1 MFHQDNVNCGLY
13 MLINA
18 YLVLHNMPLAVASQ
32 IDLKIFRSLTLLH
45 ISEKGMKDHPYYN
58 YSPEIY
64 LENENENE
72 NGNESLK
79 A

>member
-1 MFHQDNVNCGLY
+1 

-32 IDLKIFRSLTLLH
+32 INLKIFRSLTLLH
-45 ISEKGMKDHPYYN
+45 ISEQGMKDHPYYN
-58 YSPEIY
+58 YSPVIY

-72 NGNESLK
+72 NENGNGNGNGNESLK
-79 A
+79 VD